1 MTRDLLI
8 TAHPTASVAD
18 ACDLGCWLPLAQPL
32 DDLIALTHL
41 VVLGPGAEAIEAVAR
56 IEQLEPWHLRSGTTE
71 WLPLLGA
78 AHPLRRPIP
87 LGRSRMLEGWL
98 PRNPLE
104 QRLVSIDGLLASDS
118 LAAYLRL
125 ISQGRTAD
133 KCAGDPWH

>member
-18 ACDLGCWLPLAQPL
+18 ASDHGCWLPVALPL
-32 DDLIALTHL
+32 
-41 VVLGPGAEAIEAVAR
+41 
-56 IEQLEPWHLRSGTTE
+56 EQLEPWHLRSGTTE

-78 AHPLRRPIP
+78 AQALRRPIP

-104 QRLVSIDGLLASDS
+104 QRLISIDGLLACDS

-133 KCAGDPWH
+133 RCAADPWQ